1 MAPLPSTLTDLS
13 PHEQAAS
20 GGSSPS
26 LTSTACFGLLLE
38 EEALL
43 DKLLDK
49 QLLDELLEELLEELL
64 LLALEEALP
73 SLAQQQTAAQSRMQV
88 CNAVSAPVGTSPR
101 IPPPPAPQQEGMVAA
116 SSLENQ

>member
-26 LTSTACFGLLLE
+26 LTSTACFGLLLK

-49 QLLDELLEELLEELL
+49 QLLDELLEELL

-73 SLAQQQTAAQSRMQV
+73 SLVQQQTAAQSRMQV

-116 SSLENQ
+116 SSLKNQ